1 MTCERFFYFI
11 MGACFLI
18 FSVRIHQDIIPRKNM
33 KLLIE
38 KLSFKK
44 YIRKRIKTSFSVLK
58 VILDLEN
65 IVLRSFLGLIC
76 DINQRIL
83 AYKLRHI
90 IKLDLKVS

>member
-1 MTCERFFYFI
+1 MKLEDKQKI
-11 MGACFLI
+11 SNKNINIEA
-18 FSVRIHQDIIPRKNM
+18 IPRKSM
-33 KLLIE
+33 KILIE

-44 YIRKRIKTSFSVLK
+44 YIRKRIETCFSILK

-65 IVLRSFLGLIC
+65 IAFRSVFGFIC

-83 AYKLRHI
+83 AYNLRHF